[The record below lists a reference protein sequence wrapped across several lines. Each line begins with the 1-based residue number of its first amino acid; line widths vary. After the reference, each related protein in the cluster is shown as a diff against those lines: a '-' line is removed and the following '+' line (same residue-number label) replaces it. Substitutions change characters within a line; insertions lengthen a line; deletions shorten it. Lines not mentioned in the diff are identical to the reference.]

1 MYKVAEMKWATIMVI
16 HQAITQANRN
26 KIGPILLGSVKEVHG
41 ALRRYKQECHLA

>member
-1 MYKVAEMKWATIMVI
+1 MTTQGREFVFQIEEEA
-16 HQAITQANRN
+16 QANRN